1 MTTFRLCT
9 IPPLCILHLHRA
21 RAKRLSSGSDLTAS
35 EPEGTL
41 LLERETLVLLNC
53 SVESRSERVSLAL
66 EVCGTGLNGVNQSER
81 NGLFS

>member
-1 MTTFRLCT
+1 MLC
-9 IPPLCILHLHRA
+9 LHRA
-21 RAKRLSSGSDLTAS
+21 GAMRLSSSSDLTAS
-35 EPEGTL
+35 ESEGTL